1 MAGDTWAVLIYD
13 GDCGFCLRCA
23 DWLRA
28 RGDVPMVSDGEVDR
42 LVLGLTPEE
51 TKTAVWW
58 VEGRTRFSGHH
69 AIGHALRPLGGGW
82 ALVGR
87 LICVPPLSWLAAV
100 TYQWVAANRH
110 RFG

>member
-1 MAGDTWAVLIYD
+1 MVLIYD
-13 GDCGFCLRCA
+13 GDCGFCRRCA

-28 RGDVPMVSDGEVDR
+28 RGDVPMASDGEVDR
-42 LVLGLTPEE
+42 LALGLTPEE

-58 VEGRTRFSGHH
+58 VEGGARFRGHQ

-87 LICVPPLSWLAAV
+87 LIRMPPVSWLAAV
-100 TYQWVAANRH
+100 AYRWVAANRH